1 MHVLGMCQLTAVKIL
16 LGFT

>member
-1 MHVLGMCQLTAVKIL
+1 MCQLTAVKIL